1 MNNVLA
7 SYQHSLSLKDFRK
20 LASYIERNV
29 GIKMPEQKLL
39 MMQAR
44 LSSRLNVLEIADFSE
59 YVDYVLSGKNNEEVM
74 HMIDVMTTN
83 LTYFFRESTHFDY
96 LSEKI
101 LPDFVLQNR
110 KKIKVWSAGCST
122 GQEPYT
128 ISIVLKEFLRRQE
141 LYKFN
146 FSILATDVSTRVLAI
161 AEKAIYPLDSVSK
174 IPMSIKKKY
183 FLKSK
188 DSKKE
193 LVRLKADVRNS
204 VEFKH
209 LNFIDRDYGLN
220 ESFQIIFCR
229 NVLIYFDK
237 ETQKKVLEKFMKYL
251 EPGGFLFLGHSETI
265 MNMNLPLKTVAPTV
279 FQKIQ

>member
-20 LASYIERNV
+20 LAAYIERNV

-101 LPDFVLQNR
+101 LPDF
-110 KKIKVWSAGCST
+110 W
-122 GQEPYT
+122 
-128 ISIVLKEFLRRQE
+128 
-141 LYKFN
+141 
-146 FSILATDVSTRVLAI
+146 
-161 AEKAIYPLDSVSK
+161 
-174 IPMSIKKKY
+174 
-183 FLKSK
+183 
-188 DSKKE
+188 
-193 LVRLKADVRNS
+193 
-204 VEFKH
+204 
-209 LNFIDRDYGLN
+209 
-220 ESFQIIFCR
+220 
-229 NVLIYFDK
+229 NV
-237 ETQKKVLEKFMKYL
+237 
-251 EPGGFLFLGHSETI
+251 
-265 MNMNLPLKTVAPTV
+265 
-279 FQKIQ
+279 